1 MTTVR
6 QLLLEKGT
14 DVWSVTPDESVF
26 KALEVMAEHRCGAL
40 LVLEEGA
47 LAGIVSERDYARKLA
62 LEGERARNTPVR
74 EIMTKVTVK
83 VGPSST
89 LDNCM
94 ALMTTRRVRHL
105 PVLNGAELVGVI
117 SIGDVVK
124 SIISEREMT
133 IRDLETYIT
142 GYR

>member
-1 MTTVR
+1 MEPYLCSKR
-6 QLLLEKGT
+6 
-14 DVWSVTPDESVF
+14 
-26 KALEVMAEHRCGAL
+26 
-40 LVLEEGA
+40 GA

-62 LEGERARNTPVR
+62 LEGKRSRNTPVR

-105 PVLNGAELVGVI
+105 PVLNGAELIGVI

>member
-62 LEGERARNTPVR
+62 LEGKRSRNTPVR